1 MAAKSSST
9 VEHELRCF
17 GRRRTSPTSRL
28 CVVMRNAVL
37 RATRVPGR
45 SSRPI
50 VPCTSAIRVLRAFS
64 LAHDPAHNLL
74 LKPGCCHFAQVIG
87 VTSDLRITF
96 PILLK
101 ICASTRWL
109 WGVACLQSAAGIT
122 RFGGPV
128 SLVARGSLRPD
139 QRCRLDQTLVAPAAS
154 GADPPRLRSLAAFG
168 RRPQSACALIGSH

>member
-1 MAAKSSST
+1 
-9 VEHELRCF
+9 
-17 GRRRTSPTSRL
+17 
-28 CVVMRNAVL
+28 MRNAVL
-37 RATRVPGR
+37 GATRVPGR

-128 SLVARGSLRPD
+128 SLVARGSLRPVRWLRFFEQNLCVD
-139 QRCRLDQTLVAPAAS
+139 KWNSCPGVRQRGVSLQ
-154 GADPPRLRSLAAFG
+154 ADPRCARYAATQ
-168 RRPQSACALIGSH
+168 RGSEA

>member
-74 LKPGCCHFAQVIG
+74 LKRGCCHFAQVIG

-101 ICASTRWL
+101 ICASTQWL
-109 WGVACLQSAAGIT
+109 CGCPMLPEWLCGCPILPERQWHHSLEGLIN
-122 RFGGPV
+122 
-128 SLVARGSLRPD
+128 LVAQGSPRPH
-139 QRCRLDQTLVAPAAS
+139 QRCRLDQTLVAPAA
-154 GADPPRLRSLAAFG
+154 P
-168 RRPQSACALIGSH
+168 